1 MRKLIPYAEFV
12 LDSTLLV
19 LANWKRFDCQIKL
32 CYLGCLL
39 LDPASLRIFI
49 VLEFGFC
56 CIVLSTILA
65 VFFFWQSKALFIS
78 Q

>member
-1 MRKLIPYAEFV
+1 MRKLIPDAEFV

-56 CIVLSTILA
+56 CTSSFNNFSR
-65 VFFFWQSKALFIS
+65 VFF
-78 Q
+78 